1 LNVNDYLSIARYG
14 GSGALNVNGG
24 WVNAWNRHITVGES
38 GDGAMN
44 IYGGGVYAPHGVALS
59 GNGGSKGS
67 LDLSGGQLVTAQIF
81 KYGGTGNLTLNG
93 GTLKATRD
101 EWNFI
106 SGLNS
111 ANIGTNGALIDNDG
125 KSIAI
130 NQTLTGSGS
139 GSVKFDGSNKTTL
152 RQNNTYTGDT
162 LVRGGILQ
170 FYESGSLYNNG
181 TAAGNIYVE
190 SGASLY
196 FNRENVFGTARS
208 SSPVTITVN
217 NGGLVQNDANFNNIN
232 NLTLNGGELRA
243 NGGNSARWQAY
254 ALNNVTIGGSNAS
267 SITANTSLNTNNAIF
282 LSLIGTT
289 TFNVGVTGDGRGDLL
304 VSAKLTDGDGV
315 AGSITKTGLGTMVL
329 SGSNTYS
336 GGTFVNGGTVQFS
349 SDAQLGNSTSGI
361 TLNGGQ
367 LHNNDS
373 TPEIAATRIITLG
386 SNGGYL
392 MSGWYK
398 NSTYLSSITGTGS
411 LGISW
416 DSGTV
421 TLAGSN
427 SYTGSTTIGTT
438 NAPSWWNNA
447 EANPTLK
454 IAHSNALTG
463 GGALAFGL
471 SPNSN
476 TATLDLAGYSAS
488 VGGLT
493 GAINAVIT
501 NTTGTLSTLTLGV
514 TSNSSFGGSMAGT
527 IALVKNG
534 SGIETLSGLNTYTGT
549 TTINAGTLQI
559 GNGGTSGTLGSGAV
573 TNNAQLT
580 FNRSDAATISNR
592 ITGSGRVD
600 HSGSGTLVLT
610 GNNDYSGQTVIGSSV
625 LQVGS
630 GGTAGSIGTGDV
642 YINDNG
648 VLRFNRSDLVAVT
661 NRITY
666 GGSFQQSGTGT
677 TVLLGNNNDYY
688 GGTTISS
695 GALQIGNGGTNGT
708 IGTGAIVN
716 NASLVF
722 TRSDNYGGDLSR
734 RISGSGSLT
743 VMGGSLILSASNSY
757 SGLTK
762 VGGGALVVNGSIDG
776 AIHVD
781 TAAALKGSGSI
792 AGAATIEGTHG
803 PGNSPGIQSF
813 GSSLSYKSTSTVLLE
828 FTQNSTTGRGTSFD
842 GINVA
847 GDLSFD
853 PGAVMSLTFN
863 GAGSSVNW
871 NDQLWNNYIKT
882 SDGWLLYSVGGTISG
897 LNNLT
902 IAGPFLDSNGL
913 ALSSARPD
921 SYFNLYQVGNN
932 VYLNYAIPE
941 PSTYALMG
949 LGALALVVA
958 YRRNRTA

>member
-1 LNVNDYLSIARYG
+1 LGTKKLLTMAVVLSKFVRIFFTENAMSSIPLHRPYNRPLFALVALFVAITAITARGQNFTARIIDWNFTTPSWETTRFQNSGGSTAGVNGAYFDNYGTVQADGNFQIGTHHWAVFSQHSGSLNVNDYLSIARHSG
-14 GSGALNVNGG
+14 GGALVVNGG
-24 WVNAWNRHITVGES
+24 WVNAWNRAIIVGEGGEGS
-38 GDGAMN
+38 LN
-44 IYGGGVYAPHGVALS
+44 INGGGVNAPHGVALS

-67 LDLSGGQLVTAQIF
+67 LNLSGGQLVTPQIW
-81 KYGGTGNLTLNG
+81 KSGGTGNLTLNG

-111 ANIGTNGALIDNDG
+111 ATIGGAGAVIDNNG
-125 KSIAI
+125 KGIAI

-170 FYESGSLYNNG
+170 FYENGSLYNNG

-217 NGGLVQNDANFNNIN
+217 NGGLVQNDDNFNNIN

-254 ALNNVTIGGSNAS
+254 ALNNVTVGGSNAS

-289 TFNVGVTGDGRGDLL
+289 TFNIGVTGDGRGDLL

-514 TSNSSFGGSMAGT
+514 TSNSSFGGKMAGS

-534 SGIETLSGLNTYTGT
+534 SGTETLSGLNTHTGT
-549 TTINAGTLQI
+549 TTINAGTIQV
-559 GNGGTSGTLGSGAV
+559 GNGGTSGTLGSGNVA
-573 TNNAQLT
+573 NNSSLM
-580 FNRSDAATISNR
+580 FNRN
-592 ITGSGRVD
+592 
-600 HSGSGTLVLT
+600 
-610 GNNDYSGQTVIGSSV
+610 
-625 LQVGS
+625 
-630 GGTAGSIGTGDV
+630 
-642 YINDNG
+642 
-648 VLRFNRSDLVAVT
+648 
-661 NRITY
+661 
-666 GGSFQQSGTGT
+666 
-677 TVLLGNNNDYY
+677 
-688 GGTTISS
+688 
-695 GALQIGNGGTNGT
+695 
-708 IGTGAIVN
+708 
-716 NASLVF
+716 
-722 TRSDNYGGDLSR
+722 DNYGGNFSNA
-734 RISGSGSLT
+734 ISGSGSLT
-743 VMGGSLILSASNSY
+743 VMGGSLNLIASNTY
-757 SGLTK
+757 SGLTR
-762 VGGGALVVNGSIDG
+762 VQGGKLAVN
-776 AIHVD
+776 
-781 TAAALKGSGSI
+781 GSI
-792 AGAATIEGTHG
+792 AGALQVDAGATLGGSGTIGGNAVLSGTHG
-803 PGNSPGIQSF
+803 PGKQPGPPEFRI
-813 GSSLSYKSTSTVLLE
+813 LALLQE
-828 FTQNSTTGRGTSFD
+828 H
-842 GINVA
+842 
-847 GDLSFD
+847 LH
-853 PGAVMSLTFN
+853 
-863 GAGSSVNW
+863 
-871 NDQLWNNYIKT
+871 
-882 SDGWLLYSVGGTISG
+882 
-897 LNNLT
+897 
-902 IAGPFLDSNGL
+902 GL
-913 ALSSARPD
+913 AG
-921 SYFNLYQVGNN
+921 VH
-932 VYLNYAIPE
+932 PE
-941 PSTYALMG
+941 QH
-949 LGALALVVA
+949 LGKGSLL
-958 YRRNRTA
+958 RWH